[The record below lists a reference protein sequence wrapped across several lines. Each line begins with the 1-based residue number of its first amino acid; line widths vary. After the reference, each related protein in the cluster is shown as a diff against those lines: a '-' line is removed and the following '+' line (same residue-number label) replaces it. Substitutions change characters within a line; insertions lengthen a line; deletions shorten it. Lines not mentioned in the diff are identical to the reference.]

1 MRIFETKNE
10 TIKKTF
16 KIKCKQCGK
25 MFNMDDGNA
34 CPFCGM
40 IYDKDA
46 AMNIFNEM
54 EKELYGMQM
63 NEMQTHIDEAMQ
75 RSRQR
80 REFKN
85 KIRNSAS
92 YRTSYKVAWIFAIVI
107 FAIAVVIFGS
117 IFLSQFVGGEAGEFV
132 DKIIKT
138 LFG

>member
-1 MRIFETKNE
+1 MRVFETKNE

-25 MFNMDDGNA
+25 MFNMDNGNA

-54 EKELYGMQM
+54 EKEIYGMQM
-63 NEMQTHIDEAMQ
+63 NDMQTHIDEAMQ

-80 REFKN
+80 REFKS

>member
-25 MFNMDDGNA
+25 MFNMDNGNA

-107 FAIAVVIFGS
+107 FAIAVVIFGG

>member
-1 MRIFETKNE
+1 MRIFEIKNE
-10 TIKKTF
+10 TTKKTF

-25 MFNMDDGNA
+25 MFDMDNGNA

-40 IYDKDA
+40 TYDKDA
-46 AMNIFNEM
+46 ATNIFNEM

-63 NEMQTHIDEAMQ
+63 NEMQAHIDEAMQ

-85 KIRNSAS
+85 KIRNSTS

-107 FAIAVVIFGS
+107 FAIAVVIFGG